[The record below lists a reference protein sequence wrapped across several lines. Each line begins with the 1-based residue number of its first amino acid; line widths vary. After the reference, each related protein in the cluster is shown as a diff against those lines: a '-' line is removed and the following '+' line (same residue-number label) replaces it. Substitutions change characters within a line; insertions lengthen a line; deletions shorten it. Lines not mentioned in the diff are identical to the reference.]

1 MKKKDL
7 ERALI
12 NEVIEELYDSKIM
25 TQEMH
30 DAIGQLNEGY
40 ISRKAEIQ
48 EENKLMLEEIVREI
62 NEVEEEQIEKEH
74 DKYLETLKELIDK
87 FLADVVAKKEE
98 KKEEPVE
105 KTRKYVTRENG
116 QIVIKIKGIN
126 E

>member
-40 ISRKAEIQ
+40 INRKAEIQ

>member
-30 DAIGQLNEGY
+30 DAIGKLNEGY
-40 ISRKAEIQ
+40 INRKAEIQ

-98 KKEEPVE
+98 KKEEPVSY
-105 KTRKYVTRENG
+105 THLTLPTT
-116 QIVIKIKGIN
+116 
-126 E
+126 